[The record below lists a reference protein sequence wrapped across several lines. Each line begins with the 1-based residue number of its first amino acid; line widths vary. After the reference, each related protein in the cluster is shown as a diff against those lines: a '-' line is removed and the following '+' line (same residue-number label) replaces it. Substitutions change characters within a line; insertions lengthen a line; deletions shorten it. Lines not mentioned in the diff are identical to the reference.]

1 MSAGQRVLSSAAARK
16 AVNSVASRHT
26 NSFGKRSILDVI
38 GDPDEEDGEEPSDMG
53 GELQLWKLLPQ
64 LRELPEALIRKLPLS
79 AMFQLNSALAKERKT
94 SDKLGVN
101 TKLAHN
107 AKKLARC
114 PLSVQSGQDNRKE
127 VLHPARFL
135 GGASCSLAE
144 QWSAARA
151 VIGEEGI
158 TALGNYDLDSV
169 GCGGSVTPKAWL
181 EIHNPASQEMKLKLF
196 HLPNVANSGLSSK
209 KTEDEEESGS
219 LREIADLE
227 SYKVA
232 LNTAR
237 EAMASA
243 LPWNRSVSAIMGLMV
258 NTNYLAEDLGGNQKR
273 AAVLTEFTDYVFGR
287 NALNWENHQSFL
299 STDELTHVWSN
310 WRTKRGITATPR
322 SQEPRKKKED
332 SSSSSSSSNK
342 KLIAD
347 VCRLFNA
354 KACKQ
359 QADKECKSAWGRT
372 LRHVCNKFLPAG
384 KVCLKDHPRCDHV

>member
-169 GCGGSVTPKAWL
+169 GCGGSVTRRPGW
-181 EIHNPASQEMKLKLF
+181 
-196 HLPNVANSGLSSK
+196 
-209 KTEDEEESGS
+209 
-219 LREIADLE
+219 R
-227 SYKVA
+227 
-232 LNTAR
+232 
-237 EAMASA
+237 
-243 LPWNRSVSAIMGLMV
+243 
-258 NTNYLAEDLGGNQKR
+258 
-273 AAVLTEFTDYVFGR
+273 FT
-287 NALNWENHQSFL
+287 
-299 STDELTHVWSN
+299 
-310 WRTKRGITATPR
+310 IPPPR
-322 SQEPRKKKED
+322 R
-332 SSSSSSSSNK
+332 
-342 KLIAD
+342 
-347 VCRLFNA
+347 
-354 KACKQ
+354 
-359 QADKECKSAWGRT
+359 
-372 LRHVCNKFLPAG
+372 
-384 KVCLKDHPRCDHV
+384 